1 MRIPLALIVGLLLA
15 QVARAEPDSFG
26 LGTGRDGVLALTSGQ
41 GVTVGESAPLGKS
54 VAAGAMELTASGV
67 KLSSGDLLMVHA
79 STGLSPVPDVGGTT
93 AVSLMSSGSPSRWE
107 LARVEGIGAGFVR
120 LTAPLRYSYAAGRA
134 QVLRVPEYS
143 DVIVPEGAR
152 LTASPWNGKSGGIL
166 AMLVSGKVSNNGSID
181 ADGAGFPGGGFGV
194 GAVGQKACTGLELT
208 KDEGG
213 SVRGEGVAGIASKKG
228 LITGRGNLANGGG
241 GGNCESA
248 GGGGGGHGGAGGNG
262 GDTSAGDGPRVEG
275 GLGGTA
281 LSYLI
286 FERFMLGGG
295 GGSGQGAETT
305 GSSGGAGG
313 GVVFIRASVF
323 EGKGLFS
330 ASGAAAAASL
340 GYAGAG
346 GGGGGGVVSLRAVES
361 LSCGGVAAVGGA
373 GGDTKLDKLPQGPG
387 GGGAGGRVL
396 LQGKQLTCVPS
407 VNAGS
412 PGVSGYP
419 GAGSHGAGPVP
430 MGEGGGPSAGTVQL
444 LDYSFYLPQ
453 TPTITAPASGTASTT
468 TRPRFEG
475 IAGTDGPVVHI
486 VVDGREIGAMVPQ
499 TDGRFALN
507 TPSPLAAGEHVAF
520 AWAEILGAASPASE
534 PVRFSSS
541 PVVLADGGVV
551 QMAVLVVPSNGDTVS
566 PTPLFAG
573 TTSNG
578 VTVGVVI
585 DDGPDRI
592 VPVDL
597 LGRFRYQVPAS
608 APLEVGVHK
617 VTVHAHNEKGE
628 DGLYS
633 DVVGFEVVAPGADG
647 GTDGGSDAGS
657 VDPAVPMLV
666 VPAQDSS
673 VDPTFTFVGVA
684 LPGTSVQVVLD
695 GTALATVTADDEGVF
710 RHAVGADKALASGA
724 HRVVAQVVT
733 SEGEAGPRSPEVGFQ
748 VRGPT
753 NLDVGCGCGTA
764 PAGMLALWAVVG
776 LAVLTRRRARG

>member
-26 LGTGRDGVLALTSGQ
+26 LGTGRDGVLALTPGQ
-41 GVTVGESAPLGKS
+41 GVTLGESAPLGKS
-54 VAAGAMELTASGV
+54 VDEGAKELSASGL
-67 KLSSGDLLMVHA
+67 KISAGDLLMIHQ
-79 STGLSPVPDVGGTT
+79 STGLPTVPDVGSTT
-93 AVSLMSSGSPSRWE
+93 ALLLATRSDPSHWE
-107 LARVEGIGAGFVR
+107 LARVAGVSAGLIT
-120 LTAPLRYSYAAGRA
+120 LTAPLRHSYITGRA

-143 DVIVPEGAR
+143 DVVVPEGAR
-152 LTASPWNGKSGGIL
+152 LTASPWTGKSGGIL
-166 AMLVSGKVSNNGSID
+166 AMLVSGKVVNNGSID
-181 ADGAGFPGGGFGV
+181 ADGAGFPGGGFAV
-194 GAVGQKACTGLELT
+194 GTVGQKACTGLELT
-208 KDEGG
+208 KSAGG
-213 SVRGEGVAGIASKKG
+213 SMRGEGVAGVASQKG

-241 GGNCESA
+241 GGNCDAA
-248 GGGGGGHGGAGGNG
+248 GGGGGGHGGVGGNG

-275 GLGGTA
+275 GQGGTA
-281 LSYLI
+281 LNYLI
-286 FERFMLGGG
+286 FDRFMFGGG
-295 GGSGQGAETT
+295 GGSGQGAEST

-313 GVVFIRASVF
+313 GVVFIRATAF

-346 GGGGGGVVSLRAVES
+346 GGGGGGVVTLRAVES
-361 LSCGGVAAVGGA
+361 VSCGALVAAGGA
-373 GGDTKLDKLPQGPG
+373 GGDAKLDKVPQGPG

-396 LQGKQLTCVPS
+396 VQGKQLDCAPS

-412 PGVSGYP
+412 PGTSSYP
-419 GAGSHGAGPVP
+419 GAGSHGAGPVST
-430 MGEGGGPSAGTVQL
+430 GEGPSAGTVQV
-444 LDYSFYLPQ
+444 LDYAFQLPS
-453 TPTITAPASGTASTT
+453 TPTITAPVSGTASTT

-475 IAGTDGPVVHI
+475 IAGTNGPVVHI
-486 VVDGREIGAMVPQ
+486 VVDGREIGASVPG
-499 TDGRFALN
+499 TDGRFVLN
-507 TPSPLAAGEHVAF
+507 TPSPLAAGEHVAV
-520 AWAEILGAASPASE
+520 AWAEGFGVASPGSD

-585 DDGPDRI
+585 DDGPDRV

-608 APLEVGVHK
+608 APLAVGVHK

-633 DVVGFEVVAPGADG
+633 DAVGFEVVVPGADG
-647 GTDGGSDAGS
+647 GTEGGSDAGS
-657 VDPAVPMLV
+657 VDPAVPLMV
-666 VPAQDSS
+666 VPAQDAS

-684 LPGTSVQVVLD
+684 LPGTSVRVVLD

-710 RHAVGADKALASGA
+710 RHEVGADKALASGA
-724 HRVVAQVVT
+724 HQVVAQVVT
-733 SEGEAGPRSPEVGFQ
+733 AEGEAGLRSPEVGFQ

-764 PAGMLALWAVVG
+764 PAGMLALWALVG